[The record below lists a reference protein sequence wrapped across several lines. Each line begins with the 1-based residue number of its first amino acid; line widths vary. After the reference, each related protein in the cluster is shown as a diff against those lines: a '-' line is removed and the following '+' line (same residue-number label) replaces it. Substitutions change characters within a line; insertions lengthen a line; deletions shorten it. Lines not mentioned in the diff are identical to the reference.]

1 MCIQLKKSFL
11 AEEGITTNYDG
22 IHLKN
27 CDQERVSGRIKQKK
41 GQTHFLCHLYTF
53 YFVMLKSDQSK
64 GKRERIEQTCILG
77 FLINSTID
85 YTPGPE

>member
-27 CDQERVSGRIKQKK
+27 CDQERVSGRIKQKN
-41 GQTHFLCHLYTF
+41 GQTHVFATF
-53 YFVMLKSDQSK
+53 TLS
-64 GKRERIEQTCILG
+64 IL
-77 FLINSTID
+77 SC
-85 YTPGPE
+85 

>member
-27 CDQERVSGRIKQKK
+27 CDQEKVIKLPK
-41 GQTHFLCHLYTF
+41 
-53 YFVMLKSDQSK
+53 
-64 GKRERIEQTCILG
+64 IEI
-77 FLINSTID
+77 FS
-85 YTPGPE
+85 PKV

>member
-27 CDQERVSGRIKQKK
+27 CDQEKVKNFQKVEFRWK
-41 GQTHFLCHLYTF
+41 NVIFAQNL
-53 YFVMLKSDQSK
+53 
-64 GKRERIEQTCILG
+64 
-77 FLINSTID
+77 
-85 YTPGPE
+85 

>member
-41 GQTHFLCHLYTF
+41 GQTHVFATLTL
-53 YFVMLKSDQSK
+53 S
-64 GKRERIEQTCILG
+64 IL
-77 FLINSTID
+77 SC
-85 YTPGPE
+85 

>member
-27 CDQERVSGRIKQKK
+27 CDQEKVKK
-41 GQTHFLCHLYTF
+41 TSEKKWKIFA
-53 YFVMLKSDQSK
+53 
-64 GKRERIEQTCILG
+64 
-77 FLINSTID
+77 
-85 YTPGPE
+85 